1 MNANTNW
8 RPAAIFPNFT
18 AQTTVEGEGIA
29 IASNSDSRV
38 VEFGSAH
45 PTFRTFLGRFT
56 DAFSVPLDP
65 AVLVVREDLLT
76 KLGQVEPLA
85 SFRDMVALSTIPYAR
100 SIAAISKNSRH
111 IFYSNSFALY
121 PWTLHPGNGYLVLS
135 TPAVTDVR
143 EVEEFHGQ
151 SSAELPVMELSQ
163 LDEPLY
169 KALLGRWKSHYLGRR
184 QRWRDRALFRSLN
197 MANQAAKLPAGI
209 DPTIYDL
216 GRIAALWVSAFEILA
231 HPGTANSGLRS
242 VYPLLEG
249 IRYHDRRVG
258 SRRFAAYM
266 GSKRPWPRRPLP
278 CWLYGKLYKA
288 RCAFLHGSP
297 VRASLLMP
305 TKSEQGLFWLAP
317 SLYRLALTGFLGL
330 PFKPKL
336 PQPKDSADEGEYR
349 SQQWEYFNYQR
360 VIEQALLKFR
370 S

>member
-1 MNANTNW
+1 MSTIAEPAW
-8 RPAAIFPNFT
+8 RPAAILPNLSLPK
-18 AQTTVEGEGIA
+18 AIEGDEIA
-29 IASNSDSRV
+29 IAPHCDPRV

-45 PTFRTFLGRFT
+45 PTFQTFLGRFT
-56 DAFSVPLDP
+56 DAFSAPLDP
-65 AVLVVREDLLT
+65 AVLVVREGLRT
-76 KLGQVEPLA
+76 KLGQVAPLA

-100 SIAAISKNSRH
+100 SIAAVSRNSRH
-111 IFYSNSFALY
+111 IFYSNSFAFY
-121 PWTLHPGNGYLVLS
+121 PWTLHPGNEHLVLS
-135 TPAVTDVR
+135 TPAVTDWR

-151 SSAELPVMELSQ
+151 SSAELPVVELSR

-169 KALLGRWKSHYLGRR
+169 NALLGRWKSHYLGRR

-197 MANQAAKLPAGI
+197 MANQAARLPAGI

-231 HPGTANSGLRS
+231 HPRTAKSGLRS

-266 GSKRPWPRRPLP
+266 GRDKRRPLP
-278 CWLYGKLYKA
+278 CWLYGKLYQA

-305 TKSEQGLFWLAP
+305 PKSEQGLFWLAP
-317 SLYRLALTGFLGL
+317 SLYRLALAGFLRL
-330 PFKPKL
+330 PFKKKL
-336 PQPKDSADEGEYR
+336 PQPKNSSEQSDYM
-349 SQQWEYFNYQR
+349 SQQ
-360 VIEQALLKFR
+360 A
-370 S
+370 